1 MVNIARAAVIPL
13 RQSFDI
19 QIPWTPLPAQIDG
32 SQRLIYELHLTN
44 FSRDSLKLGRVEV
57 ANMTSGAVLHEFE
70 GLELE
75 SMIGRQDHPVS
86 EDELVIP
93 PGVRAVIYV
102 GLPIELPTRAECKL
116 THKIEFE
123 VQSTNRERVAV
134 EGGNLVIHNEPMT
147 TIGAPLR
154 GGPWVAVYNESWEL
168 GHRRVLYAIKGRVH
182 APGRF
187 AIDWIKVDTNGKYF
201 QGDGS
206 KVTDWFGY
214 GVNVIAVSDGVV
226 VATRDGIAENSHVVE
241 GAQRTTLEDASGN
254 YVTLDLGHRRYAF
267 YEHLKP
273 GSIRVRQGDR
283 VRVGSVIG
291 QLGYTGQ
298 STGPHLHF
306 HLSDNNSPLD
316 AEGLPYALRGFRVLG
331 TYSSPAA
338 FGKSLP
344 WSPIGPSISG
354 ERRGELPAAFA
365 VVGFPDEHDVK
376 LIEAT
381 EDPARAFESAKQ
393 PLDLVTPFP

>member
-1 MVNIARAAVIPL
+1 MRSSRNAIVALTSLIVMATWVVRIARAAPL

-32 SQRLIYELHLTN
+32 RQRLIYELHLTN
-44 FSRDSLKLGRVEV
+44 FSRDSLRLDRVEA
-57 ANMTSGAVLHEFE
+57 ANMTSGAVLHVFQSS
-70 GLELE
+70 ELE
-75 SMIGRQDHPVS
+75 SMIGRQDPVGES
-86 EDELVIP
+86 DKLVIP

-102 GLPIELPTRAECKL
+102 GLPIELPAGGECRL

-123 VQSTNRERVAV
+123 VQSTNRERATV
-134 EGGNLVIHNEPMT
+134 EGGKLVVHNEPMAA
-147 TIGAPLR
+147 IGAPLR
-154 GGPWVAVYNESWEL
+154 GGPWVAIYNESWER
-168 GHRRVLYAIKGRVH
+168 GHRRVLNAISGRVH
-182 APGRF
+182 VPGRF
-187 AIDWIKVDTNGKYF
+187 AIDWMKVDSNGKYF

-214 GVNVIAVSDGVV
+214 GAEVIAVSDGVV
-226 VATRDGIAENSHVVE
+226 VATRDGIAENSHVME
-241 GAQRTTLEDASGN
+241 GVQRTTLEDASGN
-254 YVTLDLGHRRYAF
+254 YATLDLGHGRYAF

-283 VRVGSVIG
+283 VRIGSVIG

-306 HLSDNNSPLD
+306 HVSDNNSPLD

-331 TYSSPAA
+331 TYPSPAA

-344 WSPIGPSISG
+344 WTPIGPGENG
-354 ERRGELPAAFA
+354 ERRSELPASFA
-365 VVGFPDEHDVK
+365 VVDFPN
-376 LIEAT
+376 
-381 EDPARAFESAKQ
+381 
-393 PLDLVTPFP
+393 

>member
-1 MVNIARAAVIPL
+1 MIALTSLILMATWVVGIVKAAVKPL

-19 QIPWTPLPAQIDG
+19 QIPWTPLPAQING
-32 SQRLIYELHLTN
+32 KQQLVYELHLTN
-44 FSRDSLKLGRVEV
+44 FSRDRLRLDRVAV
-57 ANMTSGAVLHEFE
+57 TDMTSGAVLHEFE
-70 GLELE
+70 GLELA
-75 SMIGRQDHPVS
+75 SMIGRQDHSVGES
-86 EDELVIP
+86 DKLVIP

-102 GLPIELPTRAECKL
+102 GLPIKLPTGAECRL
-116 THKIEFE
+116 THEIEFE
-123 VQSTNRERVAV
+123 VQSTNRERAAV
-134 EGGNLVIHNEPMT
+134 EGGNFVIHNEPMAI
-147 TIGAPLR
+147 IGAPLR

-182 APGRF
+182 VPGRF
-187 AIDWIKVDTNGKYF
+187 AIDWMKVDTNGKYF

-214 GVNVIAVSDGVV
+214 GAEVIAVSDGVV
-226 VATRDGIAENSHVVE
+226 VATRDGIAENSHVGE

-254 YVTLDLGHRRYAF
+254 YVTLDLGHGRYAF

-283 VRVGSVIG
+283 VRVGSVVG

-306 HLSDNNSPLD
+306 HVSDNNSLLD
-316 AEGLPYALRGFRVLG
+316 AEGLPYALQGFRVLG

-344 WSPIGPSISG
+344 WSPVGSG
-354 ERRGELPAAFA
+354 INAELRGELPAPFA
-365 VVGFPDEHDVK
+365 VVVFPD
-376 LIEAT
+376 
-381 EDPARAFESAKQ
+381 
-393 PLDLVTPFP
+393 

>member
-1 MVNIARAAVIPL
+1 MRSSKNAMVGLTSLILMATWVVSIARAAVMPL

-19 QIPWTPLPAQIDG
+19 QIPWTPLPARIDG
-32 SQRLIYELHLTN
+32 RQRVIYELHLTN
-44 FSRDSLKLGRVEV
+44 FSRDSLKLDRVDV
-57 ANMTSGAVLHEFE
+57 TNMTSGAVLHVFA

-75 SMIGRQDHPVS
+75 SMVGRQDRSVGKS
-86 EDELVIP
+86 DKLVIP

-102 GLPIELPTRAECKL
+102 GLPIELPTGAECRL

-123 VQSTNRERVAV
+123 VQSTNHERATV
-134 EGGNLVIHNEPMT
+134 EGGRLVIHNAPMA

-154 GGPWVAVYNESWEL
+154 DGPWVAVYNESWEL

-182 APGRF
+182 VPGRF
-187 AIDWIKVDTNGKYF
+187 AIDWMKVDANGKYF

-214 GVNVIAVSDGVV
+214 GAEVIAVSDGVV
-226 VATRDGIAENSHVVE
+226 TATRDGVAENSHVVE
-241 GAQRTTLEDASGN
+241 GVQRTTLEDASGN
-254 YVTLDLGHRRYAF
+254 YITLDLGDGRYAF

-283 VRVGSVIG
+283 VRIGSVIG

-306 HLSDNNSPLD
+306 HVSDNNSPLD
-316 AEGLPYALRGFRVLG
+316 AEGLPYAVQRFRILG

-338 FGKSLP
+338 FGKSVP
-344 WSPIGPSISG
+344 WSPIGPGING
-354 ERRGELPAAFA
+354 EPRGELPAPFS
-365 VVGFPDEHDVK
+365 VVDFPD
-376 LIEAT
+376 
-381 EDPARAFESAKQ
+381 
-393 PLDLVTPFP
+393 

>member
-1 MVNIARAAVIPL
+1 MRSSRNTMVALTSLILMATWVVRIARASVMPL

-19 QIPWTPLPAQIDG
+19 QIPWTPLPAKIDG
-32 SQRLIYELHLTN
+32 RQRLVYELHLTN
-44 FSRDSLKLGRVEV
+44 FSRDSLRLDRVEV
-57 ANMTSGAVLHEFE
+57 ANMTSGAVLHAFE
-70 GLELE
+70 GLELK
-75 SMIGRQDHPVS
+75 SMIARQDRSVS
-86 EDELVIP
+86 EPEKLVIP

-102 GLPIELPTRAECKL
+102 GLPIELPTGAECSL

-123 VQSTNRERVAV
+123 VQSTNPERATV
-134 EGGNLVIHNEPMT
+134 EGGKLVVHNEPMA

-168 GHRRVLYAIKGRVH
+168 GHRRVLYATEGRVH
-182 APGRF
+182 VPGRF

-206 KVTDWFGY
+206 KITDWFGY
-214 GVNVIAVSDGVV
+214 GAEVIAVSDGVV
-226 VATRDGIAENSHVVE
+226 VATRDWIAENSHVVE
-241 GAQRTTLEDASGN
+241 GVQRTSLENASGN
-254 YVTLDLGHRRYAF
+254 FVTLDLGQGRYAF

-283 VRVGSVIG
+283 VRIGSVIA

-306 HLSDNNSPLD
+306 HVSDNISLLD
-316 AEGLPYALRGFRVLG
+316 AEGLPYALQSFRVLG

-344 WSPIGPSISG
+344 WSPIGPGING
-354 ERRGELPAAFA
+354 EPRVELPAAFA
-365 VVGFPDEHDVK
+365 VVAFPD
-376 LIEAT
+376 
-381 EDPARAFESAKQ
+381 
-393 PLDLVTPFP
+393 

>member
-1 MVNIARAAVIPL
+1 MRSSKNAMVGLTSLILMATWVVSIARAAVMPL

-19 QIPWTPLPAQIDG
+19 QIPWTPLPARIDG
-32 SQRLIYELHLTN
+32 RQRVIYELHLTN
-44 FSRDSLKLGRVEV
+44 FSRDSLKLDRVDV
-57 ANMTSGAVLHEFE
+57 TNMTSGAVLHVFA

-75 SMIGRQDHPVS
+75 SMVGRQDRSVGKS
-86 EDELVIP
+86 DKLVIP

-102 GLPIELPTRAECKL
+102 GLPIELPTGAECRL

-123 VQSTNRERVAV
+123 VQSTNHERATV
-134 EGGNLVIHNEPMT
+134 EGGRLVIHNAPMA

-154 GGPWVAVYNESWEL
+154 DGPWVAVYNESWEL

-182 APGRF
+182 VPGRF
-187 AIDWIKVDTNGKYF
+187 AIDWMKVDANGKYF

-214 GVNVIAVSDGVV
+214 GAEVIAVSDGVV
-226 VATRDGIAENSHVVE
+226 TATRDGVAENSHVVE
-241 GAQRTTLEDASGN
+241 GVQRTTLEDASGN
-254 YVTLDLGHRRYAF
+254 YITLDLGDGRYAF

-283 VRVGSVIG
+283 VRIGSVIG

-306 HLSDNNSPLD
+306 HVSDNNSPLD
-316 AEGLPYALRGFRVLG
+316 AEGLPYAVQRFRILG

-338 FGKSLP
+338 FGKSVP
-344 WSPIGPSISG
+344 WSPIGPG
-354 ERRGELPAAFA
+354 
-365 VVGFPDEHDVK
+365 
-376 LIEAT
+376 
-381 EDPARAFESAKQ
+381 
-393 PLDLVTPFP
+393 